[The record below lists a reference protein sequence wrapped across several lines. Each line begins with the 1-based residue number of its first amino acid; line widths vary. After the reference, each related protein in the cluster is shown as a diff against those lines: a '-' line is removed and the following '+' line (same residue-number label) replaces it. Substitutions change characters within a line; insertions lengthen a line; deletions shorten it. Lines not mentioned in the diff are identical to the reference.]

1 MPPHGRG
8 YKEFLE
14 VASILSKPQVRVGWV
29 SILIACGEGGRNSTG
44 FQENGRSRSSLAIA
58 MMRTPDGHGRVELIR
73 VDAPPGGGSPEAAP
87 PNRPGLRTVAF
98 EVDDVRATVAGLRER
113 GFDLVGELADFE
125 DGYRLCYVRGPEGII
140 VMLAESLTIGRGNGQ
155 R

>member
-1 MPPHGRG
+1 MGVLKLDHIGLIVEDLEAAERF
-8 YKEFLE
+8 FLDLGLE
-14 VASILSKPQVRVGWV
+14 R
-29 SILIACGEGGRNSTG
+29 EGGGTVEGAWVDAVVGLDGVRN
-44 FQENGRSRSSLAIA
+44 EIAI
-58 MMRTPDGHGRVELIR
+58 MRTPDGHGRVELIR

-125 DGYRLCYVRGPEGII
+125 DVYRLCYVRGPEGII

>member
-1 MPPHGRG
+1 LGAPVDAVVGLDG
-8 YKEFLE
+8 
-14 VASILSKPQVRVGWV
+14 VRN
-29 SILIACGEGGRNSTG
+29 E
-44 FQENGRSRSSLAIA
+44 IA

-98 EVDDVRATVAGLRER
+98 EVDDVRATVARLRER

-125 DGYRLCYVRGPEGII
+125 DVYRLCYVRGPEGII

-155 R
+155 P